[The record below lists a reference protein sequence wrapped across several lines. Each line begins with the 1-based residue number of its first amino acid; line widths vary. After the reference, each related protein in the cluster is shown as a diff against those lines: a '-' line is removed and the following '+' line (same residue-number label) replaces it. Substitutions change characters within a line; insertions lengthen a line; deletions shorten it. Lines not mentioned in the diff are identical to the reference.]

1 MTAKVYRYLLLS
13 IGLFIVSCSNNSNNE
28 IETYAQ
34 ERQVF
39 LTDISQKLTVGDID
53 GAQTVFNTKKDG
65 LKSKCQAAKAK
76 AAQGSSEEQMKFAA
90 LEISGIEIFSTA
102 MAKNTARASQ
112 IGGML
117 TELGNVCR

>member
-1 MTAKVYRYLLLS
+1 MNTKFYRYLLLS
-13 IGLFIVSCSNNSNNE
+13 IGLFIVSCSNHSNNE
-28 IETYAQ
+28 IETYSQ
-34 ERQVF
+34 ERQAF

-53 GAQTVFNTKKDG
+53 GAQAVFNNKKDS

-76 AAQGSSEEQMKFAA
+76 ADQGSSEEQMKFAE

-102 MAKNTARASQ
+102 MAKNTARTIQ
-112 IGGML
+112 IGGMM